1 MRNLLYIPLLA
12 LLLLA
17 VASCEIFGIRDS
29 EYPSAPPLW
38 NNSTSTWEQAL
49 QNLGYCYTDSR
60 NVVKYSSIFTSN
72 YRFYFAAQ
80 DIVDYNLPSVWEKA
94 NEQDMLL
101 NLHSLSSKITLALEP
116 LPGSPDEVLA
126 SEARIFRSYQLGI
139 KTSSGTT
146 NYSGSLELQLRR
158 ESGYWYIYRWY
169 DYRSGNEASWGRLK
183 YVYSQ

>member
-1 MRNLLYIPLLA
+1 MLCFALVL

-17 VASCEIFGIRDS
+17 LAACEIFGIRDS

-38 NNSTSTWEQAL
+38 NNSTSTWEQVV

-60 NVVKYSSIFTSN
+60 NVVKYSSLFTSN

-80 DIVDYNLPSVWEKA
+80 DIVDFNLPSAWEKA
-94 NEQDMLL
+94 DEQDMLL

-116 LPGSPDEVLA
+116 LPGSPDEILA
-126 SEARIFRSYQLGI
+126 SEARIFRIYQLSL
-139 KTSSGTT
+139 KTASGTSYY
-146 NYSGSLELQLRR
+146 NGSMELQLRR
-158 ESGYWYIYRWY
+158 ESGYWYLYRWY
-169 DYRSGNEASWGRLK
+169 DYRTANESSWGRLK